1 MKILIIFGTRPEAIK
16 MAPVVLGLKGEAA
29 YQVKVV
35 VTAQHRQMLDQ
46 VLELFQIRPDH
57 DLNVMTANQDLFGIT
72 ARILESLKEVLEREQ
87 PDLILV
93 HGDTTTTFAA
103 ALAAYYLKIPVGHVE
118 AGLRTRDKYQPYP
131 EELNRR
137 LTGALADYHFAPT
150 PWARDNLLAEGV
162 PAERIWVT
170 GNTVIDALKI
180 IAAQVIQEKERWAAY
195 LLEDFG
201 LCLDGQRCLLVTGH
215 RLENFG
221 LAFRNICLALRD
233 LAEHYADIHVV
244 YPVHLNPNVQQPV
257 YEILGKD
264 SGVHDGKPGVSSVK
278 VPGGGR
284 ITLLPPL
291 EYAPFVFLM
300 SHSTL
305 ILTDSGGIQEEGP
318 ALGKPVLVMRGVTE
332 RPEGLWAGTVKLVGT
347 GRKKIVA
354 EVKELLDNPVS
365 YQAMAQAQNPYG
377 DGQAAQRITHI
388 VQQIFSDGQAED
400 LFIPFDTGGRGGE
413 KSLGNSSSHF

>member
-1 MKILIIFGTRPEAIK
+1 
-16 MAPVVLGLKGEAA
+16 MALPCGYSK
-29 YQVKVV
+29 
-35 VTAQHRQMLDQ
+35 TSR
-46 VLELFQIRPDH
+46 R
-57 DLNVMTANQDLFGIT
+57 
-72 ARILESLKEVLEREQ
+72 SLQREQ

-162 PAERIWVT
+162 PVERIWVT

-180 IAAQVIQEKERWAAY
+180 IAAQVIQEKARWAAY
-195 LLEDFG
+195 LLENFG
-201 LCLDGQRCLLVTGH
+201 LGLDGRRCLLVTGH
-215 RLENFG
+215 RRENFG

-233 LAEHYADIHVV
+233 IAEHFGDVHVI

-257 YEILGKD
+257 YELLGKD
-264 SGVHDGKPGVSSVK
+264 AGVRDGRPGVSAVQ

-300 SHSTL
+300 SQSTL

-347 GRKKIVA
+347 GRKKIFS

-377 DGQAAQRITHI
+377 DGQAAQRIAQI
-388 VQQIFSDGQAED
+388 VNQKFSGGKAEVS
-400 LFIPFDTGGRGGE
+400 FIPFGT
-413 KSLGNSSSHF
+413 